1 MGSYLFR
8 KLGSVMILPVF
19 TLVMVITLSVPIAAQ
34 RRTCRSVSGISA
46 LLKQGSILLFGE
58 LHGTQQAPAFIADV
72 VCRAAKKR
80 IPITLGLE
88 IPFEEQ
94 AAIDRFLDSKGD
106 AAAVTQLTEGTF
118 WNPAFPDGRSS
129 LGMLQLIEQVRALR
143 ARGSKLRI
151 AAFTGAST
159 LRSQERDRAMAQT
172 LASVANRAPKGLL
185 IVLSG
190 NVHNRLTR
198 GTSFNTAYEP
208 MGYLLTKSIS
218 SSRIT
223 SLDMSH
229 DGGEAWG
236 CRTPSPDADQVTCST
251 YSFKPVV
258 GATTWS
264 LTLTDSPD
272 APFSGT
278 FGVGRITASPPVKG
292 QTR

>member
-1 MGSYLFR
+1 MGSYQFR
-8 KLGSVMILPVF
+8 KLISVIILSIFAWATVE
-19 TLVMVITLSVPIAAQ
+19 TLNAAIPAKP
-34 RRTCRSVSGISA
+34 RTCRSVSELSA
-46 LLKQGSILLFGE
+46 LLKRGNILLFGE

-80 IPITLGLE
+80 IPVTLGLE

-106 AAAVTQLTEGTF
+106 VAAVTQLTEGTF

-129 LGMLQLIEQVRALR
+129 LAMLQLVEQVRALR
-143 ARGSKLRI
+143 AAGAKLRI
-151 AAFTGAST
+151 VTFTGNAS
-159 LRSQERDRAMAQT
+159 LRSQERDRAMAET
-172 LASVANRAPKGLL
+172 LASIVKREPKGLL
-185 IVLSG
+185 VVLSG
-190 NVHNRLTR
+190 NIHNRLTR
-198 GTSFNTAYEP
+198 GTSFNRAYEP

-218 SSRIT
+218 NSRVI

-229 DGGEAWG
+229 EGGDAWG
-236 CRTPSPDADQVTCST
+236 CRTPSPDSDQVICAA

-258 GATTWS
+258 GAKEWS

-272 APFSGT
+272 AAFSGT

-292 QTR
+292 KTR